1 MGKVIDKVRTGAMR
15 SRSGRIV
22 IPRWAKVA
30 LIVGAIA
37 LLPIAAEAH
46 SLTGASGWTDE
57 LVCLVPAAIMIVLV
71 LVLGRDGKPGAK
83 KKDDP

>member
-1 MGKVIDKVRTGAMR
+1 MR

-22 IPRWAKVA
+22 LPRWLK
-30 LIVGAIA
+30 IA
-37 LLPIAAEAH
+37 LVVGCIAILPAAAEAH
-46 SLTGASGWTDE
+46 SLTGAGGWVDE

-71 LVLGRDGKPGAK
+71 LVLGRDGKAGAK